1 MEDIITNAQNIKTLN
16 PNADNDPFTH
26 QPLSPQTSIESLVRA
41 HKTKAVTDTVAAA
54 AAAEISGAQQSA
66 RDAVGADTGCTHN
79 LENQAKSPATSLCS
93 TIRVYTGHATRCA
106 PARGWLY
113 RWSELVVRFGLV
125 ARFGGGYI
133 GGPNSWS
140 DSDRPAGPIS
150 SLTPSPQRPTPRR
163 AAAAPPVAAY
173 STLSRMRRGFCSRIR
188 SRSRERIAGFWERC
202 AGFLGAVGSGL
213 RVFWERLRF
222 FLRAVCGF
230 FFLSDSLAGAN
241 GSCNSRNV
249 PQYAVLSRNEPQR
262 AAISRNSRVQPQ

>member
-93 TIRVYTGHATRCA
+93 TIRVYTGHATA
-106 PARGWLY
+106 PARGFIGGPN
-113 RWSELVVRFGLV
+113 SSSDFGLV

-133 GGPNSWS
+133 GGPN
-140 DSDRPAGPIS
+140 
-150 SLTPSPQRPTPRR
+150 
-163 AAAAPPVAAY
+163 
-173 STLSRMRRGFCSRIR
+173 
-188 SRSRERIAGFWERC
+188 
-202 AGFLGAVGSGL
+202 
-213 RVFWERLRF
+213 
-222 FLRAVCGF
+222 
-230 FFLSDSLAGAN
+230 
-241 GSCNSRNV
+241 
-249 PQYAVLSRNEPQR
+249 
-262 AAISRNSRVQPQ
+262 

>member
-93 TIRVYTGHATRCA
+93 TIRVYTGHAPRCA

-140 DSDRPAGPIS
+140 DSDRPAGSIS

-163 AAAAPPVAAY
+163 AAAAAPVAAY
-173 STLSRMRRGFCSRIR
+173 STRSRMRAAGLLERLGFAASESRGF
-188 SRSRERIAGFWERC
+188 
-202 AGFLGAVGSGL
+202 GSGL
-213 RVFWERLRF
+213 RVSWERF
-222 FLRAVCGF
+222 AGFWGSVCGF
-230 FFLSDSLAGAN
+230 FCGRFASFFS
-241 GSCNSRNV
+241 
-249 PQYAVLSRNEPQR
+249 
-262 AAISRNSRVQPQ
+262 